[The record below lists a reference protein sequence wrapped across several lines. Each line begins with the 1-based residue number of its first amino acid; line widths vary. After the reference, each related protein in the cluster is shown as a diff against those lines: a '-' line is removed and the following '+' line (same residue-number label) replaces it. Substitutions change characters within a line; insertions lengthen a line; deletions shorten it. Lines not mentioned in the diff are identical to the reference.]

1 MKNKILLIQFFLI
14 LFLTGT
20 MESIVAGIMPFI
32 SSEYHV
38 NDSVT
43 GQLIT
48 VYTGIFAIF
57 GPILVFSLRKYN
69 SKSVYLIALVSF
81 SISNFLVYCADSI
94 LILFLSR
101 ILCALSASVVVAKTL
116 EMCFYI
122 FHNNKKKL
130 AIVNMGFSASI
141 AMGVPFGT
149 YISGI
154 INWKYIFLFTGLI
167 SLLLTVSFF
176 GNLRS
181 NYMMEFTSEENSLKD
196 VLARMCTLRNA
207 QLLLATMLIL
217 LANMAMFGYISPF
230 LGQIYQLKNQGISQ
244 ILFIAGIGGVVGSYL
259 SSYFMS
265 KLGVRKS
272 LIFTI
277 TIFAC
282 SLILLTFK
290 LPIYILY
297 LVIFVSGISQGA
309 TGPIIQYELSSTS
322 DEKVREQL
330 ISLNMSALNIGSSIG
345 SAIGGVFISFSSISN
360 LPLLASLFAVIA
372 LLNSLFF
379 RK

>member
-1 MKNKILLIQFFLI
+1 MKNKILIIQFFLI

-297 LVIFVSGISQGA
+297 LVIFVSGISQWA

>member
-1 MKNKILLIQFFLI
+1 
-14 LFLTGT
+14 
-20 MESIVAGIMPFI
+20 
-32 SSEYHV
+32 
-38 NDSVT
+38 
-43 GQLIT
+43 
-48 VYTGIFAIF
+48 
-57 GPILVFSLRKYN
+57 
-69 SKSVYLIALVSF
+69 
-81 SISNFLVYCADSI
+81 
-94 LILFLSR
+94 
-101 ILCALSASVVVAKTL
+101 
-116 EMCFYI
+116 
-122 FHNNKKKL
+122 
-130 AIVNMGFSASI
+130 
-141 AMGVPFGT
+141 
-149 YISGI
+149 
-154 INWKYIFLFTGLI
+154 
-167 SLLLTVSFF
+167 
-176 GNLRS
+176 
-181 NYMMEFTSEENSLKD
+181 
-196 VLARMCTLRNA
+196 
-207 QLLLATMLIL
+207 
-217 LANMAMFGYISPF
+217 
-230 LGQIYQLKNQGISQ
+230 
-244 ILFIAGIGGVVGSYL
+244 
-259 SSYFMS
+259 MS

-297 LVIFVSGISQGA
+297 LVIFVSGISQWA